1 MVRSFEISGPLP
13 ARGSASALRQQLI
26 EHLLRSRPAV
36 GEKFL
41 SDHELARI
49 ARLSRPTVRRA
60 LNDLE
65 RDGWIERRPGIGTF
79 IGPRAGIAIYAGGN
93 GDGDGPAAK
102 KRTVRLALMIH
113 MLGDLHHDWYAA
125 GVMRGIDSAAEECN
139 LSLELLGDR
148 DGDIKSISRRLMQS
162 RPDVLAF
169 AAPPLRNVAVMGE
182 ARRLDIPCIGTGT
195 LLASIGVPAVC
206 EDGRQAMVDGVRHL
220 CERGHQ
226 RIGLAVGPFHLPWVF
241 QRRQGYMDGLAECG
255 IEPDEGLVLWLSG
268 EDHAANAELLQ
279 RYLDR
284 RRPTALMFG
293 SWVWAQAIAPLT
305 RSGRLSIPR
314 DLSVLTFDQQPAV
327 ETWLGHVRPTVLSIP
342 LVDMGRR
349 LAHMATDLAA
359 GNPVSPVT
367 TLACEL
373 IPGESVQDL
382 TVRSRNE
389 DRHVNSSTTAG

>member
-1 MVRSFEISGPLP
+1 MVRAFEIAGPLP

-41 SDHELARI
+41 SDHELSRI

-79 IGPRAGIAIYAGGN
+79 IGPRAGMPSPQAPS
-93 GDGDGPAAK
+93 DGDGHTQRA
-102 KRTVRLALMIH
+102 VRLALMIH
-113 MLGDLHHDWYAA
+113 LLGDLHRDWYAA
-125 GVMRGIDSAAEECN
+125 GVMRGIDEAAEESA

-169 AAPPLRNVAVMGE
+169 AAPPLRNIAVMGE

-195 LLASIGVPAVC
+195 LLASIGIPAVC
-206 EDGRQAMVDGVRHL
+206 EDGRAAMMQAVCHL
-220 CERGHQ
+220 CDRGHR
-226 RIGLAVGPFHLPWVF
+226 RIGLAMGPFHLPWVF

-268 EDHAANAELLQ
+268 DSDAANADLLQ

-284 RRPTALMFG
+284 RQPTALIFG
-293 SWVWAQAIAPLT
+293 SWAWAKVMAPLT
-305 RSGRLSIPR
+305 RSGRISVPR
-314 DLSVLTFDQQPAV
+314 DLSVITFDQQPAL
-327 ETWLGHVRPTVLSIP
+327 ETWLGHVKPTVLAIP
-342 LVDMGRR
+342 LVEMGRR
-349 LAHMATDLAA
+349 LALMARDLAS
-359 GNPVSPVT
+359 GLPVNPVT

-373 IPGESVQDL
+373 ILGDSVRDL
-382 TVRSRNE
+382 TAPPPRTEETPVK
-389 DRHVNSSTTAG
+389 DLTTAE